1 MYFESIETEN
11 INATYENVYRPDSAY
26 EMFNLLQMIYIH
38 KNVRLNRILIL
49 ITSWLKTLIFFSWK
63 CTKDMKGHDD

>member
-11 INATYENVYRPDSAY
+11 INATYENVYRPGSAY

-38 KNVRLNRILIL
+38 KNVRLNRKLIL
-49 ITSWLKTLIFFSWK
+49 ITSWLKTVGFFRENVRK
-63 CTKDMKGHDD
+63 I